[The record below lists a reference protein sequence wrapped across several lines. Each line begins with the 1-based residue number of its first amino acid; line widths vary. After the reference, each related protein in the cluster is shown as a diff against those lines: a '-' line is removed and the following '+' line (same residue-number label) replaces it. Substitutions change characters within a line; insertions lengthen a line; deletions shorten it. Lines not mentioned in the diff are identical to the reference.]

1 MTKANIL
8 GIVIGPLWVFYMT
21 TSEKIDEIIYNPYKL
36 TKEELREKIEE
47 LELEIDKKNSD
58 NKNLLEDKLDTLLS
72 ILNQY

>member
-8 GIVIGPLWVFYMT
+8 GIVIGPLWVFYMN
-21 TSEKIDEIIYNPYKL
+21 TSEKIDDIINNPYKP
-36 TKEELREKIEE
+36 TKEKLREKIEE

-58 NKNLLEDKLDTLLS
+58 NKNLLEDKLDTSLS